1 MKTFFNEDLSNIT
14 SGDFYQTELVLLQ
27 SGFCTE
33 VFTTK
38 RDDGYG
44 PYLVGIVVSEK
55 NGKPIKFLIDLNDYH
70 YDETFL
76 IINRKINI
84 LPRSNGPKLKPLDQQ
99 SEEINQLIKEFRNS
113 KELKIENK
121 NRDEKI
127 SQSPYNL
134 SSSKKDYLEDIDQ
147 DNSSNILDNLI
158 ITATQRSHDL
168 GLPMFMGVCVPSSK
182 NIKK

>member
-55 NGKPIKFLIDLNDYH
+55 KW
-70 YDETFL
+70 
-76 IINRKINI
+76 
-84 LPRSNGPKLKPLDQQ
+84 
-99 SEEINQLIKEFRNS
+99 
-113 KELKIENK
+113 
-121 NRDEKI
+121 
-127 SQSPYNL
+127 
-134 SSSKKDYLEDIDQ
+134 
-147 DNSSNILDNLI
+147 
-158 ITATQRSHDL
+158 
-168 GLPMFMGVCVPSSK
+168 
-182 NIKK
+182 